1 MPYHDVQPGET
12 LLGLAAANG
21 LESWKDILD
30 RPENAELKK
39 KRTDPGILK
48 AGDRVFI
55 PNKEMGHEP
64 AAVDAKHT
72 FKIGPPKAWLRL
84 AVKDADGQACA
95 GKKYELSVAGKTASG
110 NLPAGGLIKQAV
122 PIDTTA
128 GTLTV
133 WIAPYSQVWSLK
145 IGHMDPPDE
154 LSGVQARLNN
164 LGFDCGEPDGAETE
178 DTQNAIRAFQ
188 VRLGL
193 EATGAVDDALRQ
205 KILSFYDP
213 DQDETAQQV
222 EPEIAEEAEEE
233 SEATAG
239 AGDEAQQED
248 AEEEDDPVPTPL
260 TAHVQLC
267 ETQDKGGDK
276 LRTRSWIKVKLVGE
290 DSAPI
295 PNQNYEIKLPGG
307 KLLTGTLNEK
317 GSVRLDGIPP
327 GACEV
332 SFPDLDKDAW
342 VRMKSQAQ
350 SGQPAAEETK
360 AA

>member
-1 MPYHDVQPGET
+1 MPFHEVKPGET

-21 LESWKDILD
+21 LESWRDILD

-48 AGDRVFI
+48 AGDQVFI

-84 AVKDADGQACA
+84 TVKDADGQPHA
-95 GKKYELSVAGKTASG
+95 GKKYELSAAGKTVSG

-122 PIDTTA
+122 PIDTTE

-133 WIAPYSQVWSLK
+133 WVGNNSQGWSLE
-145 IGHMDPPDE
+145 IGHMDPIDE

-164 LGFDCGEPDGAETE
+164 LGFDCGEPDGVEDE

-205 KILSFYDP
+205 KIL
-213 DQDETAQQV
+213 
-222 EPEIAEEAEEE
+222 
-233 SEATAG
+233 
-239 AGDEAQQED
+239 
-248 AEEEDDPVPTPL
+248 
-260 TAHVQLC
+260 
-267 ETQDKGGDK
+267 
-276 LRTRSWIKVKLVGE
+276 
-290 DSAPI
+290 
-295 PNQNYEIKLPGG
+295 
-307 KLLTGTLNEK
+307 
-317 GSVRLDGIPP
+317 
-327 GACEV
+327 
-332 SFPDLDKDAW
+332 
-342 VRMKSQAQ
+342 
-350 SGQPAAEETK
+350 
-360 AA
+360 